1 MRRLLALALLFAA
14 CVSHAAELKLLEVL
28 SQEPTPRLITY
39 TPSQLDPRNPAN
51 QVRLATSSI
60 RADLEVLRKVFDG
73 LVLYGYH
80 EANTP
85 RILAVARD
93 LKFKVVLIGV
103 WDIKN
108 AGELDGA
115 AALAKFHLDDFAL
128 GVLVGNEGITFNRY
142 EKEDLAI
149 AAARMRKQLPPSVAI
164 GTSEPLVGYKHDEV
178 RTFGDFLAPNIHP
191 VFDRKDF
198 PPAEAAAWARE
209 EALKLAKETK
219 KPVLLKETGFPH
231 AGKPMYTPE
240 SQRAFW
246 AAYTKPGLLVKA
258 DGAWVYHGVAFEAFD
273 LPWKSEESKLEIEKS
288 WGLFSPK
295 REAYPAL
302 DVWKR

>member
-1 MRRLLALALLFAA
+1 MSDF
-14 CVSHAAELKLLEVL
+14 VAELG
-28 SQEPTPRLITY
+28 
-39 TPSQLDPRNPAN
+39 
-51 QVRLATSSI
+51 
-60 RADLEVLRKVFDG
+60 RK
-73 LVLYGYH
+73 
-80 EANTP
+80 
-85 RILAVARD
+85 I
-93 LKFKVVLIGV
+93 
-103 WDIKN
+103 
-108 AGELDGA
+108 
-115 AALAKFHLDDFAL
+115 LDDKYQ
-128 GVLVGNEGITFNRY
+128 IT
-142 EKEDLAI
+142 
-149 AAARMRKQLPPSVAI
+149 
-164 GTSEPLVGYKHDEV
+164 
-178 RTFGDFLAPNIHP
+178 
-191 VFDRKDF
+191 
-198 PPAEAAAWARE
+198 RE